1 MLEEEAMPIDDI
13 QITEHIFRA
22 YFDDLLAAIR
32 SDVLIVGAGPAGLT
46 AAWHLAQDGY
56 RVVVLE
62 RSLAVGGGM
71 WGGGTMFS
79 RIVVH
84 GDTARDILA
93 EAGVRVTPR
102 RDGYFVA
109 DAVESVAALTL
120 KALRAGAKIFNCVAV
135 EDLLVRDGRVE
146 GVVIQ
151 WMPVLRTGLHVD
163 PVTFQARAVVDAT
176 GHGAELV
183 RLLAK
188 RKIPLPTP
196 GGEPQVEGPMWA
208 EEGEKKVVELTG
220 EVFPGLFVAGMAAA
234 AVFGAPR
241 MGPVFGGML
250 LSGKEV
256 AAQIREVIG
265 R

>member
-1 MLEEEAMPIDDI
+1 MPIDDI
-13 QITEHIFRA
+13 LITEHIFRS

-32 SDVLIVGAGPAGLT
+32 SDVLIIGAGPAGLT
-46 AAWHLAQDGY
+46 AARYLAQEGY

-84 GDTARDILA
+84 GDAARDILA
-93 EAGVRVTPR
+93 EAGVRVIPR
-102 RDGYFVA
+102 GDGYYVA

-120 KALRAGAKIFNCVAV
+120 AAAHAGAKIFNCIAV
-135 EDLLVRDGRVE
+135 EDLLVRNDRVE
-146 GVVIQ
+146 GVVVQ
-151 WMPVLRTGLHVD
+151 WNPVLRAGLHVD
-163 PVTFQARAVVDAT
+163 PVTFQAQAVVDAT

-188 RKIPLPTP
+188 RHIPLPTP

-220 EVFPGLFVAGMAAA
+220 EVYPGLFVAGMAAA

-241 MGPVFGGML
+241 MGPIFGGML
-250 LSGKEV
+250 LSGKKVAQQIQEV
-256 AAQIREVIG
+256 LAR
-265 R
+265 

>member
-1 MLEEEAMPIDDI
+1 MPIDDI
-13 QITEHIFRA
+13 LITEHIFRS
-22 YFDDLLAAIR
+22 YFEDLLAAVR

-46 AAWHLAQDGY
+46 AAWHLAQKGH

-62 RSLAVGGGM
+62 RGLAVGGGM

-84 GDTARDILA
+84 GDAARDILA

-102 RDGYFVA
+102 GDGYYVA
-109 DAVESVAALTL
+109 DAIESVAALTL
-120 KALRAGAKIFNCVAV
+120 AAAHAGAKIFNCIAV
-135 EDLLVRDGRVE
+135 EDLLVRHDRVE
-146 GVVIQ
+146 GVVVQ
-151 WMPVLRTGLHVD
+151 WNPVLRAGLHVD

-188 RKIPLPTP
+188 RRISLPTP

-220 EVFPGLFVAGMAAA
+220 EIFPGLFVAGMAAA

-241 MGPVFGGML
+241 MGPIFGGML
-250 LSGKEV
+250 LSGRKVAQQIEEV
-256 AAQIREVIG
+256 LSR
-265 R
+265 

>member
-1 MLEEEAMPIDDI
+1 MPIDDI
-13 QITEHIFRA
+13 LITEHIFRS

-46 AAWHLAQDGY
+46 AARYLAQEGY

-84 GDTARDILA
+84 GEAAREILA
-93 EAGVRVTPR
+93 EAGVRVVPR
-102 RDGYFVA
+102 GDGYYVA

-120 KALRAGAKIFNCVAV
+120 AAAHAGASIFNCIAV
-135 EDLLVRDGRVE
+135 EDLLVRNDRVE
-146 GVVIQ
+146 GVVVQ
-151 WMPVLRTGLHVD
+151 WNPVLRAGLHVD

-188 RKIPLPTP
+188 RRIPLPTP

-220 EVFPGLFVAGMAAA
+220 EVYPGLFVAGMAAA

-241 MGPVFGGML
+241 MGPIFGGML
-250 LSGKEV
+250 LSGKKV
-256 AAQIREVIG
+256 AQQIREALSG
-265 R
+265 

>member
-1 MLEEEAMPIDDI
+1 MPIDDI
-13 QITEHIFRA
+13 LITEHIFRA
-22 YFDDLLAAIR
+22 YFEDLLAAVR

-46 AAWHLAQDGY
+46 AAWHLARNGY

-62 RSLAVGGGM
+62 RGLAVGGGM

-84 GDTARDILA
+84 GDAARDILV
-93 EAGVRVTPR
+93 EAGVRVVPQG
-102 RDGYFVA
+102 DGYYVA
-109 DAVESVAALTL
+109 DAIESVAALTL
-120 KALRAGAKIFNCVAV
+120 TAIHAGARIFNGIAV
-135 EDLLVRDGRVE
+135 EDLLVRHNRVE

-151 WMPVLRTGLHVD
+151 WNPVLRAGLHVD

-188 RKIPLPTP
+188 RRIPLPAP
-196 GGEPQVEGPMWA
+196 GGEPQIEGPMWA
-208 EEGEKKVVELTG
+208 EEGERQVVELTG
-220 EVFPGLFVAGMAAA
+220 EVYPGLFVAGMAAA

-241 MGPVFGGML
+241 MGPIFGGML
-250 LSGKEV
+250 LSGKKV
-256 AAQIREVIG
+256 AQQIREVMS

>member
-1 MLEEEAMPIDDI
+1 MPIDDI
-13 QITEHIFRA
+13 LITEHIFRS
-22 YFDDLLAAIR
+22 YFEDLLAAVR

-46 AAWHLAQDGY
+46 AAWHLAQKGH

-62 RSLAVGGGM
+62 RGLAVGGGM

-84 GDTARDILA
+84 GGDARDILA
-93 EAGVRVTPR
+93 EAGVRLVPR
-102 RDGYFVA
+102 EGDYYVA

-120 KALRAGAKIFNCVAV
+120 KAIQAGAKIFNCIAV
-135 EDLLVRDGRVE
+135 EDLLVRHGRVE
-146 GVVIQ
+146 GVVVQ
-151 WMPVLRTGLHVD
+151 WNPVLRAGLHVD

-188 RKIPLPTP
+188 RRVPLPTP
-196 GGEPQVEGPMWA
+196 GGEPQIEGPMWA

-220 EVFPGLFVAGMAAA
+220 EIFPGLFVAGMAAA

-241 MGPVFGGML
+241 MGPIFGGML
-250 LSGKEV
+250 LSGRKVAQQIEEV
-256 AAQIREVIG
+256 LSR
-265 R
+265 